1 MIQQMRYF
9 VSIVKNH
16 SFTNAAIECNI
27 SQSSISEQM
36 KNLSNEL
43 EVKLIKRK
51 GRSFELTK
59 AGEFFYQHC
68 QEVLNE
74 YDKLIA
80 DTRLVEKN
88 TDNEFV
94 LRLGY
99 LRKFGSQEFLKAVA
113 QFSDK
118 YPKVTVKIHS
128 GSYQE
133 LFKLLLNDKLD
144 LNFSDS
150 RNTLINTY
158 ENLPLTQAEYRVI
171 LSPKMFPD
179 RKESID
185 TKDLVDLPCILV
197 VGADQF
203 ESEQEYYRNILG
215 IKSPFKIAQTFGEAQ
230 MLGAT
235 GQGYIVVNSRT
246 SGQIDSK
253 INRVLKL
260 TNNGR
265 DLMQHYYAY
274 WKKDNSS
281 FYIESLAKILKDQFK
296 K

>member
-1 MIQQMRYF
+1 MRYF
-9 VSIVKNH
+9 VSVVKNH
-16 SFTNAAIECNI
+16 SYTKAAAECNI

-43 EVKLIKRK
+43 EVKLIERK

-68 QEVLNE
+68 QEVLDE
-74 YDKLIA
+74 YDKLVE
-80 DTRLVEKN
+80 DTRSVEKN
-88 TDNEFV
+88 ADNEYV

-99 LRKFGSQEFLKAVA
+99 LRKFGSQEFLRAVS

-133 LFKLLLNDKLD
+133 LFELMQNDKLD
-144 LNFSDS
+144 LNFSD
-150 RNTLINTY
+150 RRHTLINTY
-158 ENLPLTQAEYRVI
+158 ENLSLTEAEYMVM
-171 LSPKMFPD
+171 LSPKVFPD
-179 RKESID
+179 KRDSID

-203 ESEQEYYRNILG
+203 ESEREYYRNILG
-215 IKSPFKIAQTFGEAQ
+215 IKSPFQIAQTFGEAQ
-230 MLGAT
+230 MLGTA

-246 SGQIDSK
+246 SGQMDSK

-265 DLMQHYYAY
+265 DLTQHYYAY
-274 WKKDNSS
+274 WNKNNSG
-281 FYIESLAKILKDQFK
+281 FYIESFAKILRDQF
-296 K
+296 

>member
-1 MIQQMRYF
+1 MRYF
-9 VSIVKNH
+9 VSVVKNH
-16 SFTNAAIECNI
+16 SYTKAAAECNI

-43 EVKLIKRK
+43 EVKLIERK

-68 QEVLNE
+68 QEVLDE
-74 YDKLIA
+74 YDKLVE
-80 DTRLVEKN
+80 DTRSVEKN
-88 TDNEFV
+88 ADNEYV

-99 LRKFGSQEFLKAVA
+99 LRKFGSQEFLRAVS

-133 LFKLLLNDKLD
+133 LFELMQNDKLD
-144 LNFSDS
+144 LNFSD
-150 RNTLINTY
+150 RRHTLINTY
-158 ENLPLTQAEYRVI
+158 ENLSLTEAEYMVM
-171 LSPKMFPD
+171 LSPKVFPD
-179 RKESID
+179 KKDSID

-203 ESEQEYYRNILG
+203 ESEREYYRNILG
-215 IKSPFKIAQTFGEAQ
+215 IKSPFQIAQTFGEAQ
-230 MLGAT
+230 MLGTA

-246 SGQIDSK
+246 SGQMDSK

-265 DLMQHYYAY
+265 DLTQHYYAY
-274 WKKDNSS
+274 WNKNNSGFYVES
-281 FYIESLAKILKDQFK
+281 FAKILRDQF
-296 K
+296 

>member
-1 MIQQMRYF
+1 MRYF
-9 VSIVKNH
+9 VSVVKNH
-16 SFTNAAIECNI
+16 SYTKAAAECNI

-43 EVKLIKRK
+43 EVKLIERK

-68 QEVLNE
+68 QEVLSE
-74 YDKLIA
+74 YDKLVA

-88 TDNEFV
+88 TDSEFV

-99 LRKFGSQEFLKAVA
+99 LRKFGSQEFLRAVA

-133 LFKLLLNDKLD
+133 LFGLMQNDKLD

-150 RNTLINTY
+150 RHTLINTY
-158 ENLPLTQAEYRVI
+158 ENLPLTEAEYMVM
-171 LSPKMFPD
+171 LSPKVFPD
-179 RKESID
+179 KKDSID

-203 ESEQEYYRNILG
+203 ESEREYYRDILG
-215 IKSPFKIAQTFGEAQ
+215 IKSPFQIAQTFGEAQ
-230 MLGAT
+230 MLGTT
-235 GQGYIVVNSRT
+235 GQGYVVVNSRT

-253 INRVLKL
+253 INRVLRL

-265 DLMQHYYAY
+265 DLTQHYYAY
-274 WKKDNSS
+274 WNKDNSGFYVES
-281 FYIESLAKILKDQFK
+281 FAKILREQFNK
-296 K
+296 

>member
-1 MIQQMRYF
+1 MRYF

-16 SFTNAAIECNI
+16 SYTKAAVECNI

-43 EVKLIKRK
+43 EVKLIERK

-68 QEVLNE
+68 QEVLSE
-74 YDKLIA
+74 YDKLVA

-88 TDNEFV
+88 TDSEFV

-99 LRKFGSQEFLKAVA
+99 LRKFGSQEFLRAVA

-133 LFKLLLNDKLD
+133 LFGLMQNDKLD

-150 RNTLINTY
+150 RHTLINTY
-158 ENLPLTQAEYRVI
+158 ENLPLTEAEYMVM
-171 LSPKMFPD
+171 LSPKVFPD
-179 RKESID
+179 KKDSID

-203 ESEQEYYRNILG
+203 ESEREYYRDILG
-215 IKSPFKIAQTFGEAQ
+215 IKSPFQIAQTFGEAQ
-230 MLGAT
+230 MLGTT
-235 GQGYIVVNSRT
+235 GQGYVVVNSRT

-253 INRVLKL
+253 INRVLRL

-265 DLMQHYYAY
+265 DLTQHYYAY
-274 WKKDNSS
+274 WNKDNSGFYVES
-281 FYIESLAKILKDQFK
+281 FAKILREQFNK
-296 K
+296 

>member
-1 MIQQMRYF
+1 MRYF
-9 VSIVKNH
+9 VSVVKNH
-16 SFTNAAIECNI
+16 SYTKAAAECNI

-43 EVKLIKRK
+43 EVKLIERK

-68 QEVLNE
+68 QEVLDE
-74 YDKLIA
+74 YDKLVE
-80 DTRLVEKN
+80 DTRSVEKN
-88 TDNEFV
+88 ADNEYV

-99 LRKFGSQEFLKAVA
+99 LRKFGSQEFLRAVS

-133 LFKLLLNDKLD
+133 LFELMQNDKLD
-144 LNFSDS
+144 LNFSD
-150 RNTLINTY
+150 RRHTLINTY
-158 ENLPLTQAEYRVI
+158 ENLSLTEAEYMVM
-171 LSPKMFPD
+171 LSPKVFPD
-179 RKESID
+179 KKDSID

-203 ESEQEYYRNILG
+203 ESEREYYRNILG
-215 IKSPFKIAQTFGEAQ
+215 IKSPFQIAQTFGEAQ
-230 MLGAT
+230 MLGTA

-246 SGQIDSK
+246 SGQMDSK

-265 DLMQHYYAY
+265 DLTQHYYAY
-274 WKKDNSS
+274 WNKNNSG
-281 FYIESLAKILKDQFK
+281 FYIESFAKILRDQF
-296 K
+296 

>member
-1 MIQQMRYF
+1 MLIQQMRYF

-16 SFTNAAIECNI
+16 SYTKAAVECNI

-43 EVKLIKRK
+43 EVKLFVRK

-59 AGEFFYQHC
+59 SGEFFYQHC
-68 QEVLNE
+68 QEVLDK
-74 YDKLIA
+74 YDKLVA
-80 DTRLVEKN
+80 DTKLVEKN
-88 TDNEFV
+88 NENEFI

-99 LRKFGSQEFLKAVA
+99 LRKFGSQEFLRAVS

-133 LFKLLLNDKLD
+133 LFELMQNDKLD
-144 LNFSDS
+144 LNFSD
-150 RNTLINTY
+150 RRHTLINEY
-158 ENLPLTQAEYRVI
+158 ENLSLTNAEYMVM
-171 LSPKMFPD
+171 LSPKVFPD
-179 RKESID
+179 KRDSID

-203 ESEQEYYRNILG
+203 ESEREYYRNILG
-215 IKSPFKIAQTFGEAQ
+215 IKSPFQIAQTFGEAQ
-230 MLGAT
+230 MLGTA

-246 SGQIDSK
+246 AGHLDSK
-253 INRVLKL
+253 INRVLRL

-265 DLMQHYYAY
+265 DLTQHYYAY
-274 WKKDNSS
+274 WNKNNSGFYVES
-281 FYIESLAKILKDQFK
+281 FAKILKDQF
-296 K
+296 

>member
-1 MIQQMRYF
+1 MRYF

-16 SFTNAAIECNI
+16 SYTKAAVECNI

-43 EVKLIKRK
+43 EVKLFVRK

-59 AGEFFYQHC
+59 SGEFFYQHC
-68 QEVLNE
+68 QEVLDK
-74 YDKLIA
+74 YDKLVA
-80 DTRLVEKN
+80 DTKLVEKN
-88 TDNEFV
+88 NENEFI

-99 LRKFGSQEFLKAVA
+99 LRKFGSQEFLRAVS

-133 LFKLLLNDKLD
+133 LFELMQNDKLD
-144 LNFSDS
+144 LNFSD
-150 RNTLINTY
+150 RRHTLINEY
-158 ENLPLTQAEYRVI
+158 ENLSLTNAEYMVM
-171 LSPKMFPD
+171 LSPKVFPD
-179 RKESID
+179 KRDSID

-203 ESEQEYYRNILG
+203 ESEREYYRNILG
-215 IKSPFKIAQTFGEAQ
+215 IKSPFQIAQTFGEAQ
-230 MLGAT
+230 MLGTA

-246 SGQIDSK
+246 AGHLDSK
-253 INRVLKL
+253 INRVLRL

-265 DLMQHYYAY
+265 DLTQHYYAY
-274 WKKDNSS
+274 WNKNNSGFYVES
-281 FYIESLAKILKDQFK
+281 FAKILKDQF
-296 K
+296 

>member
-1 MIQQMRYF
+1 MRYF
-9 VSIVKNH
+9 VSVVKNH
-16 SFTNAAIECNI
+16 SYTKAAAECNI
-27 SQSSISEQM
+27 FQSSISEQM

-43 EVKLIKRK
+43 EVKLIERK

-68 QEVLNE
+68 QEVLDE
-74 YDKLIA
+74 YDKLVE
-80 DTRLVEKN
+80 DTRSVEKN
-88 TDNEFV
+88 ADNEYV

-99 LRKFGSQEFLKAVA
+99 LRKFGSQEFLRAVS

-133 LFKLLLNDKLD
+133 LFELMQNDKLD
-144 LNFSDS
+144 LNFSD
-150 RNTLINTY
+150 RRHTLINTY
-158 ENLPLTQAEYRVI
+158 ENLSLTEAEYMVM
-171 LSPKMFPD
+171 LSPKVFPD
-179 RKESID
+179 KKDSID

-203 ESEQEYYRNILG
+203 ESEREYYRNILG
-215 IKSPFKIAQTFGEAQ
+215 IKSPFQIAQTFGEAQ
-230 MLGAT
+230 MLGTA

-246 SGQIDSK
+246 SGQMDSK

-265 DLMQHYYAY
+265 DLTQHYYAY
-274 WKKDNSS
+274 WNKNNSG
-281 FYIESLAKILKDQFK
+281 FYIEGFAKILRDQF
-296 K
+296 